1 MKTLLLTKDFHAA
14 SQQVRELQMEIENQE
29 TSLPQQMSNR
39 HSKGSITEESLG
51 ADLKTNI
58 PQGLFETNMTFQLGS
73 KFK

>member
-1 MKTLLLTKDFHAA
+1 
-14 SQQVRELQMEIENQE
+14 
-29 TSLPQQMSNR
+29 MSNR